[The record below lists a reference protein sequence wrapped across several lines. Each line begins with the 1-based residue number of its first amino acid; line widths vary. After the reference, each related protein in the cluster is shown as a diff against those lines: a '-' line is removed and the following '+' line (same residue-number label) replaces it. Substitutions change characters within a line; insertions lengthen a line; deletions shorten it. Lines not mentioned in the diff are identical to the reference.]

1 VALAALIGVAGAVA
15 IWVELLVRSIG
26 IYAGLLFFPLAL
38 TGLVASP
45 RNRWASRLTEALV
58 VLIFSKFIIVAVLS
72 LAAAAVNSAGAGYQG
87 VLAGVGL
94 LLLAA
99 FAPWLLL
106 RLLNV
111 AEHAVTF
118 TTAAQLR
125 SSAQHK
131 ASSAGQLAMRTVLAG
146 AAPAAGA
153 GAAGSAGPSGGP
165 GATIRSSVTAAGA
178 GGTSGAATAGGTRGS
193 GSARPTSGMSAGG
206 ST

>member
-1 VALAALIGVAGAVA
+1 
-15 IWVELLVRSIG
+15 
-26 IYAGLLFFPLAL
+26 
-38 TGLVASP
+38 
-45 RNRWASRLTEALV
+45 

-106 RLLNV
+106 RLLNA

-125 SSAQHK
+125 ASAQHK
-131 ASSAGQLAMRTVLAG
+131 ASSAGQLAMRTVVAG

-153 GAAGSAGPSGGP
+153 GGAGAGGSSGGP
-165 GATIRSSVTAAGA
+165 GATIRSSVM
-178 GGTSGAATAGGTRGS
+178 TAGGGGAPAAAASGSPGS
-193 GSARPTSGMSAGG
+193 GSARPARGMPAGG
-206 ST
+206 SK